1 MQLNE
6 IIRHGAGFAVVEPSD
21 LATLCEFRDGLIS
34 RTGTKNLD
42 DLRQTI
48 SQLPNSEVNQMMVK
62 LLSFTEA
69 SSLIAEAFRT
79 TVEALCGDQL
89 LLQRRANVIMNLPGD
104 KQRRQWPHYEMMS
117 GISPTTF
124 TLWMPL
130 HDLDDDGGIFYV
142 DDEESNSI
150 MHEEHSKGLVN
161 SPYIL
166 DLLGDR
172 APSRL
177 KYGQAIVF
185 NPFVIHGNVAF
196 ASNLARIAV
205 SIRFQSISDPI
216 FQKNTDFFK
225 SFYF

>member
-130 HDLDDDGGIFYV
+130 HDLDDEADIF
-142 DDEESNSI
+142 
-150 MHEEHSKGLVN
+150 K
-161 SPYIL
+161 
-166 DLLGDR
+166 
-172 APSRL
+172 
-177 KYGQAIVF
+177 VF
-185 NPFVIHGNVAF
+185 
-196 ASNLARIAV
+196 
-205 SIRFQSISDPI
+205 
-216 FQKNTDFFK
+216 
-225 SFYF
+225 